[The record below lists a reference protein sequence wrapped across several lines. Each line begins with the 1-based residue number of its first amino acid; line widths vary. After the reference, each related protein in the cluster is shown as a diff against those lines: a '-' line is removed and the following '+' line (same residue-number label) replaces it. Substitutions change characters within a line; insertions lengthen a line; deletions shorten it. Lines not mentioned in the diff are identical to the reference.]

1 MGYTNNTKIKANNG
15 RAKPNAR
22 ARDRIKDCAN
32 LRFSGVPSAATRGVV
47 VSDIFYPKIEKG
59 AR

>member
-1 MGYTNNTKIKANNG
+1 MGYTNNTKMKASSG

-32 LRFSGVPSAATRGVV
+32 LRFSGVPSAATSGIV
-47 VSDIFYPKIEKG
+47 VSDIFYPKIKKG